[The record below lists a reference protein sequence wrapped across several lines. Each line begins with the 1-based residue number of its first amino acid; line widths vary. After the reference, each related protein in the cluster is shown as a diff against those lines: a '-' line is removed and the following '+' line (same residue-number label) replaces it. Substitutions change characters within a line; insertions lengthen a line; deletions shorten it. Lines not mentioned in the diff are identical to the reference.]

1 MHDNWTETSFLPD
14 SHHNRSTN
22 EAAEVFEERKPVSF
36 TSLT

>member
-22 EAAEVFEERKPVSF
+22 EAK
-36 TSLT
+36 SLKKESR